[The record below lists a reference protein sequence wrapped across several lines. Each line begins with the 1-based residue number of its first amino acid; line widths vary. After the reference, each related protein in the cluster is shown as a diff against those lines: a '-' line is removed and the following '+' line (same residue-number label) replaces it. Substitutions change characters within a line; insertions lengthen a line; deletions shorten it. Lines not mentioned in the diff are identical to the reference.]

1 VGNRILGVLLLALA
15 AAGVVVTGD
24 RVDSRRGVVVTA
36 GPGTAAGATSTTV
49 AVSAGTE
56 VAAPG
61 GAAPAPGAATTT
73 TTTTITAPAAT
84 SSSAPA
90 PTDQAL
96 VQQMVLRQADLP
108 AGFDQQKAGTSR
120 SSTGGG
126 EDAFDSCLGP
136 DTATLRRALVVRARS
151 PNFARRPASVV
162 SSAAALFDTPASAGR
177 VMAVLRSEAAR
188 DCLEKRANDRL
199 ADDPGFPEGSS
210 GTMTRITLGAFGEET
225 RAYRL
230 EVRMPP
236 SGPDGKDATYLAD
249 FLFVRKGRAVVM
261 VQFGS
266 LDQPFPL
273 AEAQAIA
280 GRLAARM

>member
-1 VGNRILGVLLLALA
+1 LALA
-15 AAGVVVTGD
+15 VVGVVVTGD
-24 RVDSRRGVVVTA
+24 RVHSRRAVVVTA
-36 GPGTAAGATSTTV
+36 GPGEATSGVTGTTV
-49 AVSAGTE
+49 APAATE
-56 VAAPG
+56 VAAPT
-61 GAAPAPGAATTT
+61 GAAPAPGAAPATTT
-73 TTTTITAPAAT
+73 TATTASATTA
-84 SSSAPA
+84 SAPA

-96 VQQMVLRQADLP
+96 AQQMVLRKEDLP
-108 AGFDQQKAGTSR
+108 AGFDQQQSGTSR
-120 SSTGGG
+120 SSAGGG

-136 DTATLRRALVVRARS
+136 DTATLRRALAVRARS

-162 SSAAALFDTPASAGR
+162 SSAAALFDTPASASR
-177 VMAVLRSEAAR
+177 VLAALRSEAAR

-210 GTMTRITLGAFGEET
+210 GTMTRITLGAFGEEA

-236 SGPDGKDATYLAD
+236 SGPSGKDATYLAD